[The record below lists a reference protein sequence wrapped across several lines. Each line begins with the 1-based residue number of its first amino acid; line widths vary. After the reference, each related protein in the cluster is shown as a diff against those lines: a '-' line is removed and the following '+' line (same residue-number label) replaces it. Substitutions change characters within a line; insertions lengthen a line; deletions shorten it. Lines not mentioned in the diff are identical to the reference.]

1 MISVFWYLQSYILI
15 GMHGFKCHST
25 IKLRNMRLKKN
36 FICRSM
42 GRGPHGR
49 TQLTGSWSPT
59 PGQQPRTRTPPC
71 WRFALRMW
79 ATIPKGSSPPPQG
92 SHWNLSRPI
101 QPITGTHP
109 LTLWLVM
116 CKIQKLSLTVKCCSL
131 FVFLFH
137 FLFSLWED
145 VGEILEIH
153 VHHTWF
159 CPWSNLGFE
168 ILTSYYNTC
177 TIHLL

>member
-1 MISVFWYLQSYILI
+1 MIIVFWYLQSLIPI
-15 GMHGFKCHST
+15 GMHGFKHHSA
-25 IKLRNMRLKKN
+25 IKLRNIRLKKN
-36 FICRSM
+36 FICRST

-71 WRFALRMW
+71 WRFAQRMW

-109 LTLWLVM
+109 LTLWLVT
-116 CKIQKLSLTVKCCSL
+116 CKIQKSSLTVQCCSL
-131 FVFLFH
+131 FVFYLIFC
-137 FLFSLWED
+137 FLCEKM
-145 VGEILEIH
+145 LEK
-153 VHHTWF
+153 
-159 CPWSNLGFE
+159 
-168 ILTSYYNTC
+168 Y
-177 TIHLL
+177 